1 MQQIASGPCALR
13 RLRPAATAAAAAA
26 AALSAGLFAGCGG
39 PQTSP
44 KTSDVTALPPAYQVV
59 YRVES
64 SNGSSSRQYWEVLT
78 QSDPFDVSDLV
89 YGSDP
94 RSGADP
100 NTGTVSSFDHLY
112 ELSGGRLT
120 LVSDRQPGPGS
131 GAPATAVEVA
141 ELAQRR
147 IAAVRGRSSAAG
159 EPCTVVR
166 FGEPPVGP
174 ITAPN
179 GSGADDICIDRSGL
193 ETHEAWT
200 YHGRVV
206 LERTALEVRVGSSD
220 SAIVGA
226 PALSTART
234 SGAPAILKVT
244 QPAQSSAAQS
254 SAAQSSAAQ
263 SYLATPPAP
272 GGFTAQPVATTIAFS
287 PSDPSQVTDLSTIWS
302 FSDGGAVITVEAGQG
317 QLPWSP
323 GDTPTGALELKGL
336 GRAALALRSDGPEV
350 RVELDQNRWI
360 RVRGTV
366 PPEQLSRSATEHAH
380 AAR

>member
-1 MQQIASGPCALR
+1 MQQIASCPCALR
-13 RLRPAATAAAAAA
+13 RLGPAAAAA
-26 AALSAGLFAGCGG
+26 AALSAGLLAGCGG
-39 PQTSP
+39 SQTSP
-44 KTSDVTALPPAYQVV
+44 KASDVTALPPTYQVV

-131 GAPATAVEVA
+131 GALGTAVEVA

-147 IAAVRGRSSAAG
+147 LVAIKGRSSAAG

-179 GSGADDICIDRSGL
+179 GNGADDICIDRSGL

-206 LERTALEVRVGSSD
+206 LERTAVEVRVGSSD
-220 SAIVGA
+220 SAILGA
-226 PALSTART
+226 PALSTAKT

-244 QPAQSSAAQS
+244 QLSQSSAAQS
-254 SAAQSSAAQ
+254 SVAQ

-272 GGFTAQPVATTIAFS
+272 GGFAAQPVATTVAFS

-302 FSDGGAVITVEAGQG
+302 FSDGGALITVEAGQG

-336 GRAALALRSDGPEV
+336 GRAALVLRSDGPEV
-350 RVELDQNRWI
+350 RVELDQNRWL

-366 PPEQLSRSATEHAH
+366 PPVQLSRYASELALAG
-380 AAR
+380 R

>member
-1 MQQIASGPCALR
+1 MGHKCNKSLLAAYQR
-13 RLRPAATAAAAAA
+13 RWLSPAAAGAAAI
-26 AALSAGLFAGCGG
+26 CGG
-39 PQTSP
+39 GLLAACASSCGGSQASP
-44 KTSDVTALPPAYQVV
+44 KASDVTALPATYQVV
-59 YRVES
+59 YRVETS
-64 SNGSSSRQYWEVLT
+64 HGSSSQQSWEVLT
-78 QSDPFDVSDLV
+78 QSGPFDVSDLV
-89 YGSDP
+89 YRSDP
-94 RSGADP
+94 RLGADP
-100 NTGTVSSFDHLY
+100 NSGTVSSFDHLY

-131 GAPATAVEVA
+131 GAPGAGVEVA

-147 IAAVRGRSSAAG
+147 IAAIKGRSAAAG

-179 GSGADDICIDRSGL
+179 GSGTDDICIDRSGL
-193 ETHEAWT
+193 EAHEAWT

-206 LERTALEVRVGSSD
+206 LERTAVEVRVGSSD
-220 SAIVGA
+220 SAIHGA
-226 PALSTART
+226 PALSTAQT

-244 QPAQSSAAQS
+244 ERPDQINAP
-254 SAAQSSAAQ
+254 Q

-272 GGFTAQPVATTIAFS
+272 EGFTAQPVATTIAFS

-323 GDTPTGALELKGL
+323 GDTPSGALELKGL

-350 RVELDQNRWI
+350 RIELDQNRWV

-366 PPEQLSRSATEHAH
+366 PPLQLSRYASELALAG
-380 AAR
+380 R